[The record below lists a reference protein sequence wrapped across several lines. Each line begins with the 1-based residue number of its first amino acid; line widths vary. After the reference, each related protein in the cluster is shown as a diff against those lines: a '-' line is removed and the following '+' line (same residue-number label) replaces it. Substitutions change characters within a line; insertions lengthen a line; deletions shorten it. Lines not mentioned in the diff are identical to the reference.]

1 MIDPDLAGRLDFRH
15 RLPTQQPLPPG
26 RHDLGLFA
34 ERDAVLLVPEGV
46 DPRRPSPLVVLFHG
60 GGGSAERILPRLD
73 RHAQS
78 EKFLLLVPQSL
89 VPTWDIVIAG
99 HGPDRERVAAALEHV
114 ADRFLLDPEHLG
126 FAGHSDGGSY
136 TLSLGLANGDVASHL
151 IVSSAGFLSV
161 HLQVGAPRI
170 FLSHGTRDAQI
181 PIDRSARVHVPA
193 LREAGYPVTYV
204 EYDGPHAH
212 QPDVVAQ
219 AVDFFLRDRPADQA
233 RAG

>member
-1 MIDPDLAGRLDFRH
+1 MIDSDLAGRLDFRH
-15 RLPTQQPLPPG
+15 RLPTRQPLPSG

-34 ERDAVLLVPEGV
+34 ERDAMLVVPDGL
-46 DPRRPSPLVVLFHG
+46 DPRRPCRLVVLFHG
-60 GGGSAERILPRLD
+60 GGGSAERILPMLK
-73 RHAQS
+73 RHAHA

-89 VPTWDIVIAG
+89 FPTWDIVIAG
-99 HGPDRERVAAALEHV
+99 HGPDRERVAAALAHV
-114 ADRFLLDPEHLG
+114 ADRFLLDPERLC

-161 HLQVGAPRI
+161 HLQVGAPKI
-170 FLSHGTRDAQI
+170 FLSHGTQDEQI
-181 PIDRSARVHVPA
+181 LIDRSARVHVPA

-212 QPDVVAQ
+212 QPAVVAQ
-219 AVDFFLRDRPADQA
+219 AVDFFLSDRPADQA

>member
-1 MIDPDLAGRLDFRH
+1 MIDPGLAGRLSFRH
-15 RLPTQQPLPPG
+15 RLPDESPLPPG

-34 ERDAVLLVPEGV
+34 ERDAVLVVPEGL
-46 DPRRPSPLVVLFHG
+46 DPRRPCPLVVLFHG
-60 GGGSAERILPRLD
+60 GGGSAARILPMLEG
-73 RHAQS
+73 HAHA
-78 EKFLLLVPQSL
+78 ERFLLLVPQSL
-89 VPTWDIVIAG
+89 FPTWDIVIAG
-99 HGPDRERVAAALEHV
+99 HGPDRERVGAALAHV
-114 ADRFLLDPEHLG
+114 ADRFLLDPERLC

-136 TLSLGLANGDVASHL
+136 ALSLGLANGDVASHL

-161 HLQVGAPRI
+161 HCQVGAPKI
-170 FLSHGTRDAQI
+170 FLSHGTRDEQI

-193 LREAGYPVTYV
+193 LRQAGYPVSYV

-219 AVDFFLRDRPADQA
+219 AVAFFLSDSDADQA

>member
-15 RLPTQQPLPPG
+15 RLPTQQPLAPG

-34 ERDAVLLVPEGV
+34 KRDAVLVVPEGL
-46 DPRRPSPLVVLFHG
+46 DPRRPCPLMVVFHG
-60 GGGSAERILPRLD
+60 GGGSAERILPMLE
-73 RHAQS
+73 RHAHA
-78 EKFLLLVPQSL
+78 EKFLLLAPQSL
-89 VPTWDIVIAG
+89 FPTWDIVIAG
-99 HGPDRERVAAALEHV
+99 HGPDRERVATALGYV
-114 ADRFLLDPEHLG
+114 ADRFLLDPQHLC

-151 IVSSAGFLSV
+151 IVSSAGFLSA

-170 FLSHGTRDAQI
+170 FLSHGTQDEQI

-193 LREAGYPVTYV
+193 LREAGYPVTSV

-212 QPDVVAQ
+212 QPAVVAQ
-219 AVDFFLRDRPADQA
+219 AVAFFLDDTSDA
-233 RAG
+233 R